1 MLKNYKKTTK
11 THNEKSR
18 KPNGSTTFILFSLVE
33 LLQLADVVAQ
43 T

>member
-18 KPNGSTTFILFSLVE
+18 KPNGSTTFYTFQSCRAIT
-33 LLQLADVVAQ
+33 AC
-43 T
+43 

>member
-1 MLKNYKKTTK
+1 MKKVA
-11 THNEKSR
+11 NR
-18 KPNGSTTFILFSLVE
+18 MGLRLFILFSLVE